1 VKVTSTP
8 FSWTMLMGVLV
19 LIALLASEVILQL
32 AGKPDTTIAHLVTL
46 AVPLVIGFL
55 IGVPVNPG
63 MIESPKA

>member
-1 VKVTSTP
+1 MKVTSTP

-63 MIESPKA
+63 TVESPKA